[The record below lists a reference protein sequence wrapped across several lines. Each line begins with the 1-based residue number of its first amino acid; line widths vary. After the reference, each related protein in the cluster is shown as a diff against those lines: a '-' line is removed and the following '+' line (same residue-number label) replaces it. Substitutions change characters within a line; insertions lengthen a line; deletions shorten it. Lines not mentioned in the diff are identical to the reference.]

1 MDRASL
7 FMLTF
12 ENRAEAIKWDP
23 EIYILEYCFE
33 EFCVACHF
41 FFFFNRTSDYGN
53 DKMPQHQ
60 IKLKISWDCR
70 DWIGENDAC

>member
-41 FFFFNRTSDYGN
+41 FFLTELLTMVMTKCHS
-53 DKMPQHQ
+53 
-60 IKLKISWDCR
+60 IK
-70 DWIGENDAC
+70 